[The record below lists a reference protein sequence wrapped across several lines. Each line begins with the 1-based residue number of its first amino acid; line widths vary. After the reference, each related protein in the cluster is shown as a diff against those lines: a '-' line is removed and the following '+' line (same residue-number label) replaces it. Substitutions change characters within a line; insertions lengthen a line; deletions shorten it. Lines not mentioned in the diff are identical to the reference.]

1 VTTAARTRRAISAEH
16 RSDFDRLVAA
26 LPFDPMHPP
35 ETGGEDL
42 VMHLA
47 RVFALDAVIRAHAD
61 GRRVYEAV
69 RDLGALVREA
79 HDELNQQRRTAHLAA
94 ARSIADGKVPSV
106 NAKAVAAYAAARDR
120 ADFLDAMGNLHPI
133 LAASKRAAEAMNA
146 EPVTTAA
153 LIVTYAAVLGAHESV
168 RRGVRLAVRCCWPKA
183 WRCLTVTP
191 GGSRQP
197 PAWQVSPG
205 TPCATPT
212 PRTSAR
218 IPAWMPSHFPSAS
231 AIPIP
236 RSRRAGTFT
245 SERTGHGNLPA
256 SRQAW
261 ASRDGWAV
269 VQQDSSAAR
278 VLHC

>member
-1 VTTAARTRRAISAEH
+1 MTTAARTRRAITAEH

-61 GRRVYEAV
+61 GRRVDEAV

-106 NAKAVAAYAAARDR
+106 NAKAVATYAAARDR

-168 RRGVRLAVRCCWPKA
+168 RRGVRLRPAREGQPMSEAVLR
-183 WRCLTVTP
+183 
-191 GGSRQP
+191 
-197 PAWQVSPG
+197 
-205 TPCATPT
+205 
-212 PRTSAR
+212 
-218 IPAWMPSHFPSAS
+218 
-231 AIPIP
+231 
-236 RSRRAGTFT
+236 
-245 SERTGHGNLPA
+245 
-256 SRQAW
+256 
-261 ASRDGWAV
+261 V
-269 VQQDSSAAR
+269 VAAR
-278 VLHC
+278 SGMRSWMHGKGDEDRGYLVQIDHLAREWADAVLTPALRDRIGAP